1 LQPVQSHAIL
11 RHMGT
16 PAKDRL
22 STLRSPIG
30 AALIISPLLLVPAY
44 LHVADWLR
52 LFPNPPDIAAL
63 VGIILIGLCG
73 VFLLSAPSF
82 KRIAISVV
90 YAGVVTVLA
99 CMVAIGFR
107 GGL

>member
-1 LQPVQSHAIL
+1 MDTS
-11 RHMGT
+11 T
-16 PAKDRL
+16 KDRL
-22 STLRSPIG
+22 SQVRSPIG
-30 AALIISPLLLVPAY
+30 AALLVSPLLLVPVY

-52 LFPNPPDIAAL
+52 LFPNPPDLAVL

-82 KRIAISVV
+82 KRIALSVV

-99 CMVAIGFR
+99 CMVTIGFR